1 MKDSGMTQPKMRK
14 FVQNKLWRDKA
25 NEILEKQ
32 HGSIIHWRR
41 LDDKEFNEQLR
52 LKLLEES
59 DEVKLAKSKEELIS
73 ELADVFEV
81 IDSLCK
87 LNNVS
92 REEIIVAQKAKIEKR
107 GGFEGRK
114 YVTVAE
120 HLEGSF
126 GEKYCLADPTKYP
139 EIK

>member
-1 MKDSGMTQPKMRK
+1 MESKPKMRK

-25 NEILEKQ
+25 NEILEKH
-32 HGSIIHWRR
+32 HGSIVHWRR
-41 LDDKEFNEQLR
+41 LDDKEFNEQLK

-59 DEVKLAKSKEELIS
+59 DEVKLAKNKDELIS

-87 LNNVS
+87 LNNIS
-92 REEIIVAQKAKIEKR
+92 KEEIIAAQKAKVEKR
-107 GGFEGRK
+107 GSFEGRK
-114 YVTVAE
+114 YVTIAE
-120 HLEGSF
+120 HLENSF

-139 EIK
+139 GIK